1 MPGDSVTYT
10 WTVPAAG
17 ASNFSLHAIVRALQS
32 AVTLQIESSVTPPIQ
47 LGVTYMSSSMDYIA
61 GEQYLLIPAA
71 VLQAGTYNL
80 TLQTPT
86 SQIGPS
92 HFTVVIQTPAQTLL
106 LAPVQHRVFQ
116 DLTAL
121 CCVNQGTAFSV
132 TTPGSLCHSMSAW
145 GGANTPPANWASDI
159 CQQPRQLCDASG
171 ALIRLDL
178 MGAGLSCSGPLPA
191 SLSTLQALQ
200 ALNLQGVRLNQTLQ
214 QAMSA
219 LAPLSRLTSLT
230 MSGTGVRGS
239 ISCAAIPR
247 QMQALSLFHNSL
259 TGRVPSCGVTHL
271 TSLGELYLGGNLLTG
286 TLPNLTALTSLSF
299 LDISSNSWHGALPP
313 LPPSLIYLNASFTP
327 LSGDLPAV
335 PTTLQTLDGSY
346 SQLNGTLPPS
356 LSSPPLLQW
365 IDLRGN
371 SLHGSLPPLPAQLQF
386 LSLSANTLSGPLP
399 VLPGGVQYA
408 TLDSNRLSGSLPA
421 SWGMASSIRYLIL
434 NTNQLNGSLAS
445 SMTSPLLEI
454 LDLGFNRLTGQVP
467 ACLASL
473 SSLSRLMLN
482 NNALHGQLD
491 AFASALAA
499 PSPSPSFQ
507 SGFGSLD
514 VGNNGNSLLFVDF
527 ENNLM
532 TGTVP
537 SGLANLRLFQLLPGD
552 TAVGDTRALAL
563 ANNSMTGQMPDWVFT
578 ALPRF
583 LSECFSCQIYIS
595 LQGNQL
601 GCPENPISPNSIA
614 ATLLQRF
621 NFYCVEADSG
631 QLQPLIGGA
640 ALPPPPTP
648 IAASAAVFLWE
659 GGPHVGRGSIDTV
672 DATQAGFIL
681 APPIPSGE

>member
-271 TSLGELYLGGNLLTG
+271 TSLGELYRRKSCNR
-286 TLPNLTALTSLSF
+286 
-299 LDISSNSWHGALPP
+299 WEP
-313 LPPSLIYLNASFTP
+313 LRQVTNM
-327 LSGDLPAV
+327 G
-335 PTTLQTLDGSY
+335 TLDGSY

-365 IDLRGN
+365 IDLRVN
-371 SLHGSLPPLPAQLQF
+371 ALHGSVPPLPLHLQF
-386 LSLSANTLSGPLP
+386 LSLSANTLSGSLPL
-399 VLPGGVQYA
+399 LPKGIQYA

-434 NTNQLNGSLAS
+434 NTNQLNGSLAP

-482 NNALHGQLD
+482 NNALAGPLD
-491 AFASALAA
+491 AFVSALAA
-499 PSPSPSFQ
+499 PTPSSSSQ

-514 VGNNGNSLLFVDF
+514 VGNNGNSLLFVNF

-537 SGLANLRLFQLLPGD
+537 PGLANLRLFQLLPGD
-552 TAVGDTRALAL
+552 TAFGDTRALAL

-659 GGPHVGRGSIDTV
+659 GGTACRKRQH
-672 DATQAGFIL
+672 
-681 APPIPSGE
+681 